1 MRLSR
6 LELIGFK
13 SFINRTVLEF
23 PSAISAIVGPNGCGK
38 SNIVDA
44 LRWVMGE
51 QSARHLRGHL
61 MEDVIFNGNETHPA
75 TGMAE
80 VSLVFD
86 NEDGRGPA
94 DYNTFSEIVVTRKL
108 FRSGESEYSINKV
121 SCRLKDI
128 IELFL
133 GTGVGN
139 KAYSVMEQGRVEEM
153 INAKPEECRALI
165 EEAAGTSKY
174 ISRKEGAERK
184 LERTHQNLLRLND
197 IVREIERQIR
207 SVELQAKK
215 AERYKAL
222 KETLKEKELAWGA
235 LQRKGLN
242 EEIFGHEERL
252 NVIEDRSV
260 QLLVSLR
267 SKEAEGEETKRM
279 LLDGEREISSL
290 QESTYQSKVLINTE
304 EQKTEFFKRDQ
315 SDLVNAS
322 ERARIEIQ
330 DMQDKLQ
337 KLSAEI
343 EGLKKAGEEFVQ
355 LSLFEGS
362 QLRAKEEELEKIRA
376 EIDRARLEL
385 EQEKSLLLEAM
396 NLESQLKIEML
407 DYERQHDESDAEL
420 SRVQNEQ
427 TDIRSSLESW
437 TQKRV
442 DRGAVLEGFD
452 DRAKRI
458 EAELA
463 EATEKLKEWD
473 GLKAGH
479 EREFASLKEQSQE
492 ARSKLVSL
500 EDLQKNYEG
509 YQEGVRAI
517 MFRQQREEGCEGVH
531 GLVADVIEAP
541 EPVEKALTAVLGDR
555 LQYIIVQSHAD
566 GLEAIDYLKRESA
579 GRGSFIPRRLNAKGA
594 KSVPSTEPEVISPLL
609 GLISVKDGF
618 REIAEYLL
626 GDVMMVKD
634 LKAGLSLWGRNG
646 FVSTLVTPEGEVI
659 DPMGVITGGSLDNL
673 QGNFLFQK
681 RRMKELE
688 TELGSL
694 ETQLKAKEN
703 EVEAIG
709 RQIQLA
715 ETRKS
720 ELIEDNH
727 RLEIERVQS
736 EHELLQANQEVA
748 RFEAAL
754 KRQVHVSEDLSSRKD
769 RLNESISACEVKI
782 QCQRQDRTDRERA
795 LEGKEESLS
804 RMSENLRLIESEVM
818 ESRVRTAALGEKKEN
833 TRVNL
838 ENRITLQDELN
849 QRVGTVESQ
858 LAEMKEKRVR
868 INEQIQLAEG
878 SLKEGQAALESVEG
892 KLVRQRETYRDH
904 SRRLAEMEE
913 SIKEIRGLVQE
924 SQEEKSQ
931 VQLVLS
937 EKRLS
942 LQHLVD
948 NLQEKYTSDLSQ
960 VPIPTGVP
968 DDENFPD
975 RLPDE
980 IEELRGKIERMGEV
994 NLTAI
999 GEFEDLN
1006 TRFEFLSHQKEDLET
1021 SVADLQRTIAKLNR
1035 FCRLRFKES
1044 FDEINQRFQV
1054 MFTRLFQGGKAR
1066 LVLTDENDYL
1076 RTGVDI
1082 IAQPPGKK
1090 LQSTTLLSG
1099 GEKALTA
1106 ISLLFSIFLTKPSPF
1121 CFLDEVDAPL
1131 DDANVERFL
1140 ETVKE
1145 MSEISQFVIITHNK
1159 RTMQAADVLYGITMA
1174 DPGVSKV
1181 VSVRMN

>member
-13 SFINRTVLEF
+13 SFINRTVLQF
-23 PSAISAIVGPNGCGK
+23 PPQISSIVGPNGCGK

-80 VSLVFD
+80 VSLIFD

-94 DYNTFSEIVVTRKL
+94 DYSTFSEIVVTRKL
-108 FRSGESEYSINKV
+108 FRSGESEYSINKIP
-121 SCRLKDI
+121 CRLKDI

-153 INAKPEECRALI
+153 INAKPEECRSLI

-184 LERTHQNLLRLND
+184 MERTHQNLLRLND

-215 AERYKAL
+215 AERYKSI

-235 LQRKGLN
+235 LQRKGLT
-242 EEIFGHEERL
+242 EEISEQEEKLRA
-252 NVIEDRSV
+252 VEDRSV
-260 QLLVSLR
+260 QFLVSLR
-267 SKEAEGEETKRM
+267 TKEAEAEETKRAQ
-279 LLDGEREISSL
+279 LDGDRVIGTL
-290 QESTYQSKVLINTE
+290 QESVYQSKVQIQSE
-304 EQKTEFFKRDQ
+304 EQKAEFFKRDQ
-315 SDLVNAS
+315 TELMHAS
-322 ERARIEIQ
+322 ERAQFEIQ
-330 DMQDKLQ
+330 EMQGKLQ

-343 EGLKKAGEEFVQ
+343 EGLKKAGEEFIQ

-362 QLRAKEEELEKIRA
+362 QLRAKEEELDQIRVQL
-376 EIDRARLEL
+376 DRARSEL
-385 EQEKSLLLEAM
+385 EQEKGLLLETL
-396 NLESQLKIEML
+396 NLESQLKNEQLIHEKQHEGIEG
-407 DYERQHDESDAEL
+407 EL

-427 TDIRSSLESW
+427 TDVRLSLETW
-437 TQKRV
+437 AQKQLE
-442 DRGAVLEGFD
+442 RGVVLEGFGE
-452 DRAKRI
+452 RAKGI

-463 EATEKLKEWD
+463 EATEKLKKW
-473 GLKAGH
+473 GGVKAGH
-479 EREFASLKEQSQE
+479 EREFEDVKGQLQE

-500 EDLQKNYEG
+500 EALQKNYDG

-517 MFRQQREEGCEGVH
+517 MFKQQREAGFEGVH

-541 EPVEKALTAVLGDR
+541 ETFEKALTAVLGDR
-555 LQYIIVQSHAD
+555 LQYIIVQSHED
-566 GLEAIDYLKRESA
+566 GLEAIEYLKRESA
-579 GRGSFIPRRLNAKGA
+579 GRGSFIPRRLSSKVT
-594 KSVPSTEPEVISPLL
+594 KSVPLTEPEVVSPLL
-609 GLISVKDGF
+609 ELISVKDGF
-618 REIAEYLL
+618 GEIAEYLL
-626 GDVMMVKD
+626 GDVMVVRD

-673 QGNFLFQK
+673 EGNFLFQK
-681 RRMKELE
+681 RRVKELE
-688 TELGSL
+688 IQLSEL
-694 ETQLKAKEN
+694 ETQLKEKEN
-703 EVEAIG
+703 DVEAMG
-709 RQIQLA
+709 QQMDLA
-715 ETRKS
+715 EAKKS
-720 ELIEDNH
+720 ELIEESH
-727 RLEIERVQS
+727 RLELEQVQS
-736 EHELLQANQEVA
+736 EHELWQADQEVA
-748 RFEAAL
+748 RQEERLKSLEQEQADLFSSKQRLDEEIREWEA
-754 KRQVHVSEDLSSRKD
+754 KIVH
-769 RLNESISACEVKI
+769 
-782 QCQRQDRTDRERA
+782 QRQECTSRERE
-795 LEGKEESLS
+795 LEGKEEALS
-804 RMSENLRLIESEVM
+804 TMGEELKKVESEVM

-838 ENRITLQDELN
+838 ENRIALGDELSAKV
-849 QRVGTVESQ
+849 QSIESQ
-858 LAEMKEKRVR
+858 VAGMKQKRARVE
-868 INEQIQLAEG
+868 EQILLAEG
-878 SLKEGQAALESVEG
+878 SLKDGKTALEGVEQR
-892 KLVRQRETYRDH
+892 LERERETYRDL

-913 SIKEIRGLVQE
+913 SMKETRGLVQE
-924 SQEEKSQ
+924 SQEKKN
-931 VQLVLS
+931 QLQLLLS

-948 NLQEKYTSDLSQ
+948 NLREKYASDLSQ
-960 VPIPTGVP
+960 VPIPTGSP
-968 DDENFPD
+968 DEENFPD
-975 RLPDE
+975 HLPDE
-980 IEELRGKIERMGEV
+980 IEELKGRIERMGEV

-999 GEFEDLN
+999 GEYEDLKS
-1006 TRFEFLSHQKEDLET
+1006 RFEFLSHQKEDLEK

-1054 MFTRLFQGGKAR
+1054 MFTRLFRGGKAR
-1066 LVLTDENDYL
+1066 LVLTDEDDYL
-1076 RTGVDI
+1076 RTGVEI
-1082 IAQPPGKK
+1082 VAQPPGKK
-1090 LQSTTLLSG
+1090 LQSITLLSG

-1140 ETVKE
+1140 EVVKE
-1145 MSEISQFVIITHNK
+1145 MSETSQFVIITHNK

-1174 DPGVSKV
+1174 EPGVSKV
-1181 VSVRMN
+1181 VSVKMN

>member
-23 PSAISAIVGPNGCGK
+23 PPAISAIVGPNGCGK

-94 DYNTFSEIVVTRKL
+94 EYNTFSEIVVTRKL

-290 QESTYQSKVLINTE
+290 QESAYQSKVLINTE

-330 DMQDKLQ
+330 DLQDKLH

-396 NLESQLKIEML
+396 NLESQLKNEML
-407 DYERQHDESDAEL
+407 DYERQRDESDAEL

-452 DRAKRI
+452 DRAKTHR
-458 EAELA
+458 
-463 EATEKLKEWD
+463 
-473 GLKAGH
+473 GG
-479 EREFASLKEQSQE
+479 
-492 ARSKLVSL
+492 
-500 EDLQKNYEG
+500 
-509 YQEGVRAI
+509 
-517 MFRQQREEGCEGVH
+517 
-531 GLVADVIEAP
+531 
-541 EPVEKALTAVLGDR
+541 
-555 LQYIIVQSHAD
+555 
-566 GLEAIDYLKRESA
+566 A
-579 GRGSFIPRRLNAKGA
+579 GRSN
-594 KSVPSTEPEVISPLL
+594 
-609 GLISVKDGF
+609 
-618 REIAEYLL
+618 
-626 GDVMMVKD
+626 
-634 LKAGLSLWGRNG
+634 
-646 FVSTLVTPEGEVI
+646 
-659 DPMGVITGGSLDNL
+659 
-673 QGNFLFQK
+673 
-681 RRMKELE
+681 
-688 TELGSL
+688 
-694 ETQLKAKEN
+694 
-703 EVEAIG
+703 
-709 RQIQLA
+709 
-715 ETRKS
+715 
-720 ELIEDNH
+720 
-727 RLEIERVQS
+727 
-736 EHELLQANQEVA
+736 
-748 RFEAAL
+748 
-754 KRQVHVSEDLSSRKD
+754 
-769 RLNESISACEVKI
+769 
-782 QCQRQDRTDRERA
+782 
-795 LEGKEESLS
+795 
-804 RMSENLRLIESEVM
+804 
-818 ESRVRTAALGEKKEN
+818 
-833 TRVNL
+833 
-838 ENRITLQDELN
+838 
-849 QRVGTVESQ
+849 
-858 LAEMKEKRVR
+858 
-868 INEQIQLAEG
+868 
-878 SLKEGQAALESVEG
+878 
-892 KLVRQRETYRDH
+892 
-904 SRRLAEMEE
+904 
-913 SIKEIRGLVQE
+913 
-924 SQEEKSQ
+924 
-931 VQLVLS
+931 
-937 EKRLS
+937 
-942 LQHLVD
+942 
-948 NLQEKYTSDLSQ
+948 
-960 VPIPTGVP
+960 
-968 DDENFPD
+968 
-975 RLPDE
+975 
-980 IEELRGKIERMGEV
+980 
-994 NLTAI
+994 
-999 GEFEDLN
+999 
-1006 TRFEFLSHQKEDLET
+1006 
-1021 SVADLQRTIAKLNR
+1021 
-1035 FCRLRFKES
+1035 
-1044 FDEINQRFQV
+1044 
-1054 MFTRLFQGGKAR
+1054 GKAQ
-1066 LVLTDENDYL
+1066 
-1076 RTGVDI
+1076 GV
-1082 IAQPPGKK
+1082 GW
-1090 LQSTTLLSG
+1090 
-1099 GEKALTA
+1099 
-1106 ISLLFSIFLTKPSPF
+1106 
-1121 CFLDEVDAPL
+1121 
-1131 DDANVERFL
+1131 R
-1140 ETVKE
+1140 
-1145 MSEISQFVIITHNK
+1145 
-1159 RTMQAADVLYGITMA
+1159 
-1174 DPGVSKV
+1174 
-1181 VSVRMN
+1181 

>member
-13 SFINRTVLEF
+13 SFINRTVFEF
-23 PSAISAIVGPNGCGK
+23 PSSVSAIVGPNGCGK

-75 TGMAE
+75 TGMTE

-94 DYNTFSEIVVTRKL
+94 QYNTFSEIVITRKL
-108 FRSGESEYSINKV
+108 FRSGESEYSINKIH
-121 SCRLKDI
+121 CRLKDI

-139 KAYSVMEQGRVEEM
+139 KAYSIMEQGRVEEM

-184 LERTHQNLLRLND
+184 LERTHHNLLRLND

-222 KETLKEKELAWGA
+222 KKTLKEKELAWGA
-235 LQRKGLN
+235 LRRKGLN
-242 EEIFGHEERL
+242 EEISGHEEKL
-252 NVIEDRSV
+252 SAMEDRSV

-267 SKEAEGEETKRM
+267 SKEAEGEEAKRM

-290 QESTYQSKVLINTE
+290 QESAYQSKVLINSE

-322 ERARIEIQ
+322 ERARVEIQ

-343 EGLKKAGEEFVQ
+343 EGLKKAGEEFIQ
-355 LSLFEGS
+355 LSLFEGY
-362 QLRAKEEELEKIRA
+362 QLRAKEEELERITA
-376 EIDRARLEL
+376 EVDRARLEL

-396 NLESQLKIEML
+396 NLESQLKNEML
-407 DYERQHDESDAEL
+407 VLERQRDESDAEL

-427 TDIRSSLESW
+427 ADVRLSLESW
-437 TQKRV
+437 TQKQV
-442 DRGAVLEGFD
+442 YRGAVLEGFD
-452 DRAKRI
+452 SRAKRI

-463 EATEKLKEWD
+463 EATEKLKE
-473 GLKAGH
+473 GKGVKAGY
-479 EREFASLKEQSQE
+479 EREFENLKEQTQE
-492 ARSKLVSL
+492 ARSKLASL
-500 EDLQKNYEG
+500 EALQKNYEG
-509 YQEGVRAI
+509 CQEGVRAI
-517 MFRQQREEGCEGVH
+517 MFKQQREEGFEGVH

-541 EPVEKALTAVLGDR
+541 ETVEKALTAVLGDR
-555 LQYIIVQSHAD
+555 LQYIIVQSHQD
-566 GLEAIDYLKRESA
+566 GLKAIDYLKRESA
-579 GRGSFIPRRLNAKGA
+579 GRGSFIPRRLTAKGA
-594 KSVPSTEPEVISPLL
+594 KSVPLTEPEVVSPLL

-618 REIAEYLL
+618 REVAEYLL
-626 GDVMMVKD
+626 GDVMVVRD

-659 DPMGVITGGSLDNL
+659 DPMGVITGGSLGNL

-681 RRMKELE
+681 RRMRELE
-688 TELGSL
+688 TQLGSL
-694 ETQLKAKEN
+694 ETQLKEKEN
-703 EVEAIG
+703 DVEAIG
-709 RQIQLA
+709 RRIELA

-736 EHELLQANQEVA
+736 EHELLQANREVA
-748 RFEAAL
+748 RLEEAL
-754 KRQVHVSEDLSSRKD
+754 KGLVHESENLSSSKE
-769 RLNESISACEVKI
+769 RLNESMSECEVKI
-782 QCQRQDRTDRERA
+782 QRQRQERTDRERE

-804 RMSENLRLIESEVM
+804 RTSEGLRLIESEVM
-818 ESRVRTAALGEKKEN
+818 ESRVRTATLGEKKEN
-833 TRVNL
+833 TRLNL
-838 ENRITLQDELN
+838 ENRIALRDELN
-849 QRVGTVESQ
+849 QRVGNVESQ

-868 INEQIQLAEG
+868 IDEQIQLAEG
-878 SLKEGQAALESVEG
+878 SRKEGQAALESVEE
-892 KLVRQRETYRDH
+892 KLERQRETYRDL

-913 SIKEIRGLVQE
+913 SIKELRGLVQE
-924 SQEEKSQ
+924 SQDEKNQ

-948 NLQEKYTSDLSQ
+948 NLQEKYASDLSQ
-960 VPIPTGVP
+960 VPIPTGGP

-980 IEELRGKIERMGEV
+980 IEELRGRIERMGEV
-994 NLTAI
+994 NLAAI

-1054 MFTRLFQGGKAR
+1054 MFTRLFRGGKAR

-1090 LQSTTLLSG
+1090 LQSVTLLSG

-1121 CFLDEVDAPL
+1121 CFLDEVDASL

-1140 ETVKE
+1140 DMVKE
-1145 MSEISQFVIITHNK
+1145 VSETSQFVMITHNK
-1159 RTMQAADVLYGITMA
+1159 RSMQAADVLYGITMA